1 MAAPFRSE
9 PPFLL
14 VLLRYAPPPQPR
26 RQDPAPPPFPR
37 EGPGI
42 GAAPKGLRPDS
53 RALTPGAPYKGMVGT
68 EREAGVGA
76 PPPGAASRLVSA
88 ERRPS
93 AESPQ
98 LGGFS
103 LPPAA
108 LESDKTARVG
118 QTSSV
123 HGALFH
129 HWCLLRNTGPHSP
142 DHPSS
147 IIHPS
152 ITHHPSSI

>member
-1 MAAPFRSE
+1 MAAPFRSG

-14 VLLRYAPPPQPR
+14 VLLRCAPPPQPR

-42 GAAPKGLRPDS
+42 GAAPEGLRPDS

-108 LESDKTARVG
+108 LESDKTG
-118 QTSSV
+118 E
-123 HGALFH
+123 L
-129 HWCLLRNTGPHSP
+129 
-142 DHPSS
+142 
-147 IIHPS
+147 
-152 ITHHPSSI
+152 